1 MVVNG
6 IGHIPGPEAKILV
19 KQAVDVK
26 FSIGP
31 FRIGQ
36 VLVRL
41 DNNRYLVLFSEVKC
55 LVGKEQGLLRCT
67 RGKYNPREFPVAAVK
82 DKKQV
87 ALFGAGGQTGGSSP
101 SWVVYFTD
109 PGDPPGSAS
118 VEIENALV
126 WLIDHAQQTID
137 IAVFEFNVQSVADA
151 LIRAHQRGVRVRV
164 VYDNEHTEG
173 DPQIDQLIAAG
184 IPAVADERSALMH
197 NKFFVFDADIV
208 WTGSLNITEN
218 GIYRNNNNAIAIIS
232 QQLAANY
239 TVEFEEMF
247 IDHQFGPSSP
257 ANTPFPGTQVGD
269 DTWVETYFSPD
280 DQALQ
285 QLISLVNEAQQ
296 SVHFMSFSYT
306 DYDLALAMMN
316 RAAAGVEV
324 AGLFETRG
332 ANTQYSECPTLLTY
346 GLDVRLDSNP
356 YTMHHKVIIID
367 GQTVAVGSFN
377 YSTNATE
384 SNDENLL
391 FIHNPVIA
399 QLYEQEFYKL
409 MGQANFPVGGE
420 CLAGN

>member
-1 MVVNG
+1 MNNQ
-6 IGHIPGPEAKILV
+6 PMRYT
-19 KQAVDVK
+19 
-26 FSIGP
+26 
-31 FRIGQ
+31 RI
-36 VLVRL
+36 VAL
-41 DNNRYLVLFSEVKC
+41 S
-55 LVGKEQGLLRCT
+55 GLLIFSLLIVGCL
-67 RGKYNPREFPVAAVK
+67 GPVETPTSTLDVGGSPAGPVNTPPMPGGI
-82 DKKQV
+82 QTNTPGG
-87 ALFGAGGQTGGSSP
+87 ALPSQTPAEAGGGETIPTLDPDSGNSGSSP
-101 SWVVYFTD
+101 SWVLYFTD
-109 PGDPPGSAS
+109 PGDPAGPSSA
-118 VEIENALV
+118 EIENALV
-126 WLIDHAQQTID
+126 WLIDHAEQTVD
-137 IAVFEFNVQSVADA
+137 MAVFEFNVQSVADA

-164 VYDNEHTEG
+164 VYDNEHTEE
-173 DPQIDQLIAAG
+173 DPQIDQLISAG
-184 IPAVADERSALMH
+184 IPAVADGRSALMH

-218 GIYRNNNNAIAIIS
+218 GLYRNNNNAIAFIS
-232 QQLAANY
+232 PELAANY

-247 IDHQFGPSSP
+247 VDGEFGPSSP

-285 QLISLVNEAQQ
+285 QLISLVGEAQQ
-296 SVHFMSFSYT
+296 SVHFMAFSFT

-324 AGLFETRG
+324 AGLFESRG

-356 YTMHHKVIIID
+356 RTMHHKVVIID
-367 GQTVAVGSFN
+367 SQIVAIGSFN

-384 SNDENLL
+384 SNDENML
-391 FIHNPVIA
+391 FIHNPTIA
-399 QLYEQEFYKL
+399 SLYEQEFYTL

>member
-1 MVVNG
+1 MNNDSARSRIYRAVLGVVITLLATTGCLGPVITESPPIPTVPDGGPSQPTNTPPMPGG
-6 IGHIPGPEAKILV
+6 IETNAPGGDGGTIPT
-19 KQAVDVK
+19 
-26 FSIGP
+26 
-31 FRIGQ
+31 
-36 VLVRL
+36 
-41 DNNRYLVLFSEVKC
+41 EV
-55 LVGKEQGLLRCT
+55 VIPT
-67 RGKYNPREFPVAAVK
+67 VAP
-82 DKKQV
+82 
-87 ALFGAGGQTGGSSP
+87 GTGGETGGQNGEGSSP
-101 SWVVYFTD
+101 NWVLYFTD
-109 PGDPPGSAS
+109 PGDPAGPAS
-118 VEIENALV
+118 GEIETALV

-137 IAVFEFNVQSVADA
+137 MAVFEFDVQSVADA
-151 LIRAHQRGVRVRV
+151 LIHAHQRGVRVRI

-173 DPQIDQLIAAG
+173 DPQIDQLVAAG
-184 IPAVADERSALMH
+184 IPAVPDERSALMH

-247 IDHQFGPSSP
+247 VDHQFGPTSP
-257 ANTPFPGTQVGD
+257 ANTPFPGTQVGN
-269 DTWVETYFSPD
+269 DTWMETYFSPD

-296 SVHFMSFSYT
+296 SVHFMAFSFT

-316 RAAAGVEV
+316 RAADGVEV
-324 AGLFETRG
+324 AGLFESRG
-332 ANTQYSECPTLLTY
+332 ANTQYSECPTLLNY

-356 YTMHHKVIIID
+356 RTMHHKVVIID

-391 FIHNPVIA
+391 FIHNPAIA
-399 QLYEQEFYKL
+399 QLYEQEFYRL

-420 CLAGN
+420 CLAGD

>member
-1 MVVNG
+1 MNSCRTQSKRLSARTALLIGVLALTGCLGPVLTETVPPPTPDSGGPVLPTSTPPMPGG
-6 IGHIPGPEAKILV
+6 IRTSVPGGGSTETPAGGGDSIPTIAP
-19 KQAVDVK
+19 D
-26 FSIGP
+26 
-31 FRIGQ
+31 
-36 VLVRL
+36 
-41 DNNRYLVLFSEVKC
+41 
-55 LVGKEQGLLRCT
+55 
-67 RGKYNPREFPVAAVK
+67 
-82 DKKQV
+82 
-87 ALFGAGGQTGGSSP
+87 AGGQTGGSSP

-118 VEIENALV
+118 VEVENALV

-137 IAVFEFNVQSVADA
+137 MAVFEFNVQSVADA